1 MLVLLMVEEYMSKK
15 NYIGLIV
22 LTFLIVVAGTL
33 SYYVSTINGNLKGNS
48 LKFAFN
54 VYKIINSNETT
65 FSDINLYD
73 TAKVHN
79 GIGEVIVPGDYGD
92 FVIKV
97 SSKGSEVKLRY
108 DINLKGN
115 DIPVNM
121 KFYLDSEKIDKIDI
135 TDLSLNGILD
145 LDEDKE
151 YTIYWEWPYDSGDNN
166 IYDID
171 YQGKTFSIG
180 LDINGKQ
187 AKIQNML

>member
-1 MLVLLMVEEYMSKK
+1 M
-15 NYIGLIV
+15 
-22 LTFLIVVAGTL
+22 AGTL
-33 SYYVSTINGNLKGNS
+33 SYYASNINGTLKGTS
-48 LKFAFN
+48 LNFAFN
-54 VYKIINSNETT
+54 VYKIINRNETT
-65 FSDINLYD
+65 FCDIKLYD

-79 GIGEVIVPGDYGD
+79 GIGEVIVPGDYED

-135 TDLSLNGILD
+135 TDLNLNGI
-145 LDEDKE
+145 
-151 YTIYWEWPYDSGDNN
+151 
-166 IYDID
+166 
-171 YQGKTFSIG
+171 

-187 AKIQNML
+187 AKNTEYAINYIGFDNSVVFPSVIDKNEELSIDLSKYNYTSGNIQVNINIHVLVMAHFQIIM